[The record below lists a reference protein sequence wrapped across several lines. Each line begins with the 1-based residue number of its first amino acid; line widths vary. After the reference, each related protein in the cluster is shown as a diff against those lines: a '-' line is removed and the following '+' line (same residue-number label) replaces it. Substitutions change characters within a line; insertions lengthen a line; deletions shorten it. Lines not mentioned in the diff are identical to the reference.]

1 MTLGTVGAMSLS
13 EPTLTEIM
21 RRLDE
26 LAQDVKDIPKNVEAA
41 FVRSE
46 VYRSER
52 QYLDDRVTR
61 LESRS
66 EWIIRLI
73 GGILLSAI
81 ITASITFK

>member
-1 MTLGTVGAMSLS
+1 MTLGTVEVMSQS

-46 VYRSER
+46 VYKAER
-52 QYLDDRVTR
+52 QYLDDRVSR

-66 EWIIRLI
+66 EWIVRLI
-73 GGILLSAI
+73 GAILMSGI

>member
-1 MTLGTVGAMSLS
+1 MVGVMSQS

-46 VYRSER
+46 VYKAER
-52 QYLDDRVTR
+52 QYLDDRVSR

-66 EWIIRLI
+66 EWIVRLI
-73 GGILLSAI
+73 GAILMSGI

>member
-1 MTLGTVGAMSLS
+1 MMLGTVEVMSQS

-46 VYRSER
+46 VYKAER
-52 QYLDDRVTR
+52 QYLDDRVSR

-66 EWIIRLI
+66 EWIVRLI
-73 GGILLSAI
+73 GAILMSGI

>member
-1 MTLGTVGAMSLS
+1 MMLGTVGVMSQS

-46 VYRSER
+46 VYKAER
-52 QYLDDRVTR
+52 QYLDDRVSR

-66 EWIIRLI
+66 EWIVRLI
-73 GGILLSAI
+73 GAILITGI

>member
-1 MTLGTVGAMSLS
+1 MILGTVGVMSLN

-26 LAQDVKDIPKNVEAA
+26 LAQDVKDIPKQVEAS

-46 VYRSER
+46 VYQAER
-52 QYLDDRVTR
+52 RYLDDRVSR

-73 GGILLSAI
+73 GAILMSGI

>member
-1 MTLGTVGAMSLS
+1 MSQS

-46 VYRSER
+46 VYKAER
-52 QYLDDRVTR
+52 QYLDDRVSR

-66 EWIIRLI
+66 EWIVRLI
-73 GGILLSAI
+73 GAILMSGI